1 MESPTQTSEK
11 NRFGEVGYSGWAAM
25 IRESVDDDD
34 DDDEDEDED
43 EDDHVLDKNLEDDHR
58 NC

>member
-1 MESPTQTSEK
+1 
-11 NRFGEVGYSGWAAM
+11 M

-34 DDDEDEDED
+34 DEDEDEDED